1 MPALHLTNLIVI
13 KAHENTLIPKVM
25 LMTKMNEVKPP
36 TTIPFFILQMLLT
49 FFPMITYWLR
59 ELIIMH
65 MSMSEKH
72 FNEKAPYVMSIF
84 IQIGD

>member
-1 MPALHLTNLIVI
+1 MS
-13 KAHENTLIPKVM
+13 
-25 LMTKMNEVKPP
+25 EVKPP
-36 TTIPFFILQMLLT
+36 TTIPLFILQMLLT

-59 ELIIMH
+59 ELIIPH